1 MGEESNYPPPHSP
14 TRKRRFW
21 QGHFGEVNVLA
32 LTFISIAFYNRAFG
46 EVNVLALTFISI
58 AFYNRA
64 KEDLDANLA
73 VAHTW
78 TEFNAMLDKQKV
90 CFRSR

>member
-1 MGEESNYPPPHSP
+1 MGEESNYPLPPHSP

-21 QGHFGEVNVLA
+21 QGH
-32 LTFISIAFYNRAFG
+32 FG

>member
-1 MGEESNYPPPHSP
+1 MGEESNYLPP

-21 QGHFGEVNVLA
+21 QGH
-32 LTFISIAFYNRAFG
+32 FG

>member
-1 MGEESNYPPPHSP
+1 MIGRKRWEEWQNYSWYSRVGEESNYPPPPHSP

-21 QGHFGEVNVLA
+21 QGH
-32 LTFISIAFYNRAFG
+32 FG

>member
-1 MGEESNYPPPHSP
+1 MISRKRGEEWQNYSWYSRVGEESNYPSPHSP

-21 QGHFGEVNVLA
+21 QGH
-32 LTFISIAFYNRAFG
+32 FG

>member
-1 MGEESNYPPPHSP
+1 MISRKRWEEWQNYSWYSRVGEESNYPPPPHSP

-21 QGHFGEVNVLA
+21 QGHFGEVNVL
-32 LTFISIAFYNRAFG
+32 
-46 EVNVLALTFISI
+46 ELTFISI

>member
-1 MGEESNYPPPHSP
+1 MIGRKRWEDWQNYSWYNRVGEESNYPPSHSS

-21 QGHFGEVNVLA
+21 QGH
-32 LTFISIAFYNRAFG
+32 FG

>member
-1 MGEESNYPPPHSP
+1 MIGRKRWEEWQNYSWYSRVGEESNYSPPPHSP

-21 QGHFGEVNVLA
+21 QGH
-32 LTFISIAFYNRAFG
+32 FG

>member
-1 MGEESNYPPPHSP
+1 MISRKRWEDWQNYSWYSRVGEESNYPPSHSP

-21 QGHFGEVNVLA
+21 QGH
-32 LTFISIAFYNRAFG
+32 FG